1 MTVQTAVGDGGF
13 FSLKGSVQ
21 GELGMT
27 IVFPGLRCD
36 MVPVVASIGSKG
48 LLGTCNLVCLINL
61 ALMEITI
68 R

>member
-1 MTVQTAVGDGGF
+1 
-13 FSLKGSVQ
+13 
-21 GELGMT
+21 MT